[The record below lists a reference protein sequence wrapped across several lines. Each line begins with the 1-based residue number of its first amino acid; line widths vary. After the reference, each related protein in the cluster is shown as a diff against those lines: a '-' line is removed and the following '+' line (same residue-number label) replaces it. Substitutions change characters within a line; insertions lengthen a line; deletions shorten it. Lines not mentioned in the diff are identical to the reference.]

1 MIELVSTISGSSSI
15 ATNPPVFEPWFEFEL
30 SEEDADEELAVEL
43 LEALE
48 ERPDEVPVD
57 ALDDEAEDPLSPLDD
72 ALSVT
77 EAVFDVTVSVFVS
90 IVGEPPAYAENAA
103 TDVSRKAI
111 ERTELR
117 MTKSLIFS

>member
-1 MIELVSTISGSSSI
+1 M
-15 ATNPPVFEPWFEFEL
+15 FEPWFEFEL

-90 IVGEPPAYAENAA
+90 IVGQPPAYAENAA

-117 MTKSLIFS
+117 ISKPLIFS

>member
-1 MIELVSTISGSSSI
+1 M
-15 ATNPPVFEPWFEFEL
+15 FEPWFEFEL
-30 SEEDADEELAVEL
+30 PEEDADEELAVEL

-48 ERPDEVPVD
+48 ERPDEVPED
-57 ALDDEAEDPLSPLDD
+57 ALDDEAEDPLSPVDD

-77 EAVFDVTVSVFVS
+77 EAVFDVTVSVSVS